1 MRLDNMIVF
10 LKDEPYMLISDDDL
24 TTFLRDVYDFS
35 KEESKSTQKEVEQAS
50 VVAKNVV
57 HIAPPLATTTN
68 TGQAAP
74 PPAATIVPAAIVP
87 APPGGG
93 ARYRYS
99 RKRIRKSKS
108 AAHTSNRK
116 HKYKYKTSKYRR
128 HY

>member
-1 MRLDNMIVF
+1 MIQF
-10 LKDEPYMLISDDDL
+10 LMDEPYMLISDDAL
-24 TTFLRDVYDFS
+24 TEFLRDVYDFS
-35 KEESKSTQKEVEQAS
+35 KEESKSTQKEVAQAND
-50 VVAKNVV
+50 VAKEVV
-57 HIAPPLATTTN
+57 HADLV
-68 TGQAAP
+68 P
-74 PPAATIVPAAIVP
+74 PPAASPTANTTATTTPATP
-87 APPGGG
+87 PPPGEGG